1 MEEGKDCT
9 VSRAVYRIECKTCT
23 SRGENPYVY
32 IGTTGFSIHK
42 RNLEHASKARVRNT
56 SNALGKHLA
65 TCHTDEEAEF
75 QTTCLSGG
83 IQFNLN
89 RFILEALEIEE
100 ARNQPDINVLNSRSE
115 WGGRGLPWLV
125 VDHWGFI
132 HTQKVTDNFQ
142 IQYTDTLSRNPQLF
156 RKAIHTHKW
165 MWHIHI

>member
-23 SRGENPYVY
+23 SRGANPYVY

-115 WGGRGLPWLV
+115 WGGRGLPRLV
-125 VDHWGFI
+125 VH
-132 HTQKVTDNFQ
+132 H
-142 IQYTDTLSRNPQLF
+142 
-156 RKAIHTHKW
+156 
-165 MWHIHI
+165 